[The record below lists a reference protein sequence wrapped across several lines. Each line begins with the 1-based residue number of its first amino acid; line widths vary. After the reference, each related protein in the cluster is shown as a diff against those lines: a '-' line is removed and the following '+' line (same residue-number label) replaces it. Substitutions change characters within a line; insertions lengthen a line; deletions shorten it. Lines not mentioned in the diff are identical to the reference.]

1 MLRHARTRILAPALV
16 ALVALLAFGAVGAS
30 AKVVKITGDK
40 TTITPSA
47 EAKQFLQSQGITVT
61 PINGATAVN
70 GSVTLAIVGGRVQ
83 SKTLNGFIR
92 HKGGLKFTKGNRSA
106 ALTQFVL
113 VKTPRG
119 VGLTAVGRVQV
130 KCKRIFHR
138 AHQARLGRK
147 VRKFLRR
154 HKVKVKVR
162 CFAQKRILVARV
174 ANATKTDSY
183 QSVTLK
189 GDLKLSAEAARLIN
203 RATGANTKAGAPLGS
218 GESLVTY
225 SVS

>member
-1 MLRHARTRILAPALV
+1 MRHARTRILLPALV

-30 AKVVKITGDK
+30 AKVVKITGTS
-40 TTITPSA
+40 TTITPST

-61 PINGATAVN
+61 PINGATAAGD
-70 GSVTLAIVGGRVQ
+70 GSVTLAIVGGRVR

-106 ALTQFVL
+106 SLTRFVL
-113 VKTPRG
+113 VKTRRG
-119 VGLTAVGRVQV
+119 IGLTAVGRVQV

-138 AHQARLGRK
+138 AHQARFGRK
-147 VRKFLRR
+147 LRKFLRR
-154 HKVKVKVR
+154 HHVKVT
-162 CFAQKRILVARV
+162 CFAQRRILVARV
-174 ANATKTDSY
+174 VNPSRTDSY
-183 QSVTLK
+183 QTVMLK
-189 GDLKLSAEAARLIN
+189 GDLKLSAQAARLIN

-225 SVS
+225 SAS